1 MSHLELNACQK
12 ALGLRK
18 QSHKMSLGAKVHWL
32 RSYTFPVLRDT
43 GGLQTWQTACTH
55 RALKESQGSE
65 RRSRQRTYRRYI
77 CRHNL
82 CLRETQGEHGS
93 CSVEGYRTCAHSH
106 LVRIQCSLGPKSQTK
121 QTLTVFK
128 NQCLQAQ
135 SITIV
140 CIHMAEGNHITGL
153 WKLVLTRGQ
162 EICSE
167 ADSHL
172 GPQARVTKCLH
183 QHLLSDTKSVCM
195 LGSERVYSICQAQQ
209 QVENGHTK

>member
-1 MSHLELNACQK
+1 MVAIPKSPGPTNQNFYSFEKNCCTEQIFMSYLELNACQK

-93 CSVEGYRTCAHSH
+93 CSVEGYRTCVHSH
-106 LVRIQCSLGPKSQTK
+106 LVRIQCSLGPKSQTSK
-121 QTLTVFK
+121 PS
-128 NQCLQAQ
+128 Q
-135 SITIV
+135 SSRTSA
-140 CIHMAEGNHITGL
+140 CRHRA
-153 WKLVLTRGQ
+153 
-162 EICSE
+162 
-167 ADSHL
+167 
-172 GPQARVTKCLH
+172 
-183 QHLLSDTKSVCM
+183 LL
-195 LGSERVYSICQAQQ
+195 
-209 QVENGHTK
+209 